1 MAMWEGEMPGE
12 EPQKTHIFVGGGEA
26 DEELVVWAKGEEM
39 DGLVDSRRE
48 GTGEAAE
55 RGEAPPDAIL
65 FCGYEFE
72 KCG

>member
-1 MAMWEGEMPGE
+1 MKNWLFG
-12 EPQKTHIFVGGGEA
+12 
-26 DEELVVWAKGEEM
+26 LRGEEM

-72 KCG
+72 KCGVMMMLLFVKWELKEYLAY